1 MKQINKDKENINTL
15 LQLIRENHEPTDY
28 IVLAMQALGKQVPQ
42 KPSIEDEMGY
52 FMCPNCNAAINYTSD
67 REDHKFCLNCGQKLD
82 WN

>member
-1 MKQINKDKENINTL
+1 
-15 LQLIRENHEPTDY
+15 
-28 IVLAMQALGKQVPQ
+28 LAMQALEKQVPQ